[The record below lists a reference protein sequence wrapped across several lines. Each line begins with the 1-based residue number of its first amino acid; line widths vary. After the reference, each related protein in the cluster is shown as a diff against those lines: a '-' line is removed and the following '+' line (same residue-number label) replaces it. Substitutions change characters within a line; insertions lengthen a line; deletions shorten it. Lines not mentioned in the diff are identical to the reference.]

1 MSSGISHR
9 KDVEFLEDC
18 NPPLV
23 ERNTDEVERNADEF
37 KRLHDML
44 VSVDPSAE
52 RAEKHTQWK
61 SEGGQHYEVRLT
73 EGRKLIAQLAEGYDK
88 ASGALRGHA
97 SRWRSPRPTTPTA
110 RPTGRPSRN

>member
-9 KDVEFLEDC
+9 KDVEFLESC
-18 NPPLV
+18 NPPL
-23 ERNTDEVERNADEF
+23 VERNADEF

-44 VSVDPSAE
+44 VAVDPSAE

-61 SEGGQHYEVRLT
+61 SEAVSTTRPDSP
-73 EGRKLIAQLAEGYDK
+73 R
-88 ASGALRGHA
+88 GANSSRNWPRATTRPPAPCAATH

-110 RPTGRPSRN
+110 RRTSRPSRH